1 MAGVAANGQQE
12 LAEGLLGIR
21 PIAAGRVLIEGIDIS
36 ELETSEL
43 LALGVTYIPQDRLSD
58 GFLPKASVAQ
68 NLLLGY
74 HHQEPFSKN
83 GFLNW
88 PAIFT
93 AARKQISEYDIKTAG
108 PSEIAANLSGGNI
121 QRVMLARAFSRPAK
135 LMVAHNPTRGL
146 DIRSMEFVY
155 SKLLEQKEQ
164 GLATLLLS
172 EDLDELML
180 LSNRIA
186 VMYLGHIMGILDR
199 SRFDKYQLGRMMSG
213 VKIDE

>member
-1 MAGVAANGQQE
+1 
-12 LAEGLLGIR
+12 
-21 PIAAGRVLIEGIDIS
+21 VLISGVDIS

-58 GFLPKASVAQ
+58 GFLPKANVAQ

-74 HHQEPFSKN
+74 HHQEPFSKK

-88 PAIFT
+88 PAIFRS
-93 AARKQISEYDIKTAG
+93 ARKQISEYDIKTAG
-108 PSEIAANLSGGNI
+108 PTETAANLSGGNI
-121 QRVMLARAFSRPAK
+121 QRVMLARAFSHPAK

-186 VMYLGHIMGILDR
+186 VIYQGQIMGILDR
-199 SRFDKYQLGRMMSG
+199 SQFDKYQLGRMMSG
-213 VKIDE
+213 VRIDE